1 MTLPAP
7 TVLLID
13 SDQQKRDQAQK
24 KLEESGYVVR
34 PAGNANDALLQLVTS
49 IPAAVVLDERE
60 AHHLQIQRELE
71 KRVEQKNLELAQ
83 LQKEHARAEKLA
95 ALGTLLAGV
104 VHEIGSPLTVLESAL
119 PELLTAPP
127 EEQAEM
133 MDDARQATSRISRLI
148 QTLRRLSRV
157 NEPRGWSEWSPALKE
172 SLTLVRDRLPKHV
185 KLDLSI
191 DPSVRQVYLGYD
203 DLVTVITNLVIN
215 AGHAL
220 ETKPQGTVKVSLE
233 RMGPRAVL
241 TVSDD
246 GTGIKP
252 EHLERVLDP
261 FFTTKP
267 KGKGTGLGLSLV
279 DQVIRAAGGSLSVD
293 STLGVGTSVSVVMR
307 VI

>member
-1 MTLPAP
+1 M
-7 TVLLID
+7 LLID
-13 SDQQKRDQAQK
+13 PDQRERDRAQK
-24 KLEESGYVVR
+24 ALEESGFVVR
-34 PAGNANDALLQLVTS
+34 ASDSANEALAQLSSAQSQAV
-49 IPAAVVLDERE
+49 VVLDAEKLRE
-60 AHHLQIQRELE
+60 AKHLQIQRELE
-71 KRVEQKNLELAQ
+71 KRVEQKNQELAA

-119 PELLTAPP
+119 PELLTASP

-133 MDDARQATSRISRLI
+133 MADARQATSRISRLI

-157 NEPRGWSEWSPALKE
+157 NEPRGWSELAPALKE
-172 SLTLVRDRLPKHV
+172 SLTLVRDRFPKNAN
-185 KLDLSI
+185 LEMSI

-203 DLVTVITNLVIN
+203 DLISVLTNLIIN
-215 AGHAL
+215 AGHAV
-220 ETKPQGTVKVSLE
+220 EGKPGGGTVKVTLE

-279 DQVIRAAGGSLSVD
+279 DQLIRAAGGSLSVE
-293 STLGVGTSVSVVMR
+293 STWGVGTSVTAVLR